1 MDDGA
6 VHTYSILWHP
16 DYLAIQIDGVNI
28 DFVAKSWLVPDEWM
42 KLSFGIRAQNNPLL
56 GYDDSTLYLNK
67 VSYDSDIDNLP
78 KLA

>member
-16 DYLAIQIDGVNI
+16 DYLAIQIDGKNI
-28 DFVAKSWLVPDEWM
+28 DFVANSWLVPSEW
-42 KLSFGIRAQNNPLL
+42 LQFSFGLRSQNNPLL
-56 GYDDSTLYLNK
+56 GYDDAFLYVNK
-67 VSYDSDIDNLP
+67 LSYDSDISNLP